1 MAATPRA
8 DWYPDPNN
16 ELQQRWW
23 DGTRWTTETRP
34 LPPPV
39 TQGVLGGAAASDTAT
54 GAKSPPSMP
63 GAVQAMVHEA
73 IPGPDFKPA
82 AQFSYALGLSI
93 KKRKYWKEIQR
104 LAPIQYIQASNG
116 RNESDLYI
124 AAYIG
129 ACLLWQPVRAA
140 IEEPTP
146 VEGQPQFTEML
157 GALLNR
163 GLQEIYEVPQG
174 STAQQTG
181 MAITCISGLSNSTR
195 YAHLCVPG
203 FDREIPS
210 QDAAEFEEACLV
222 ALGTARSLFVDAV
235 L

>member
-1 MAATPRA
+1 
-8 DWYPDPNN
+8 
-16 ELQQRWW
+16 
-23 DGTRWTTETRP
+23 
-34 LPPPV
+34 
-39 TQGVLGGAAASDTAT
+39 
-54 GAKSPPSMP
+54 MP

-82 AQFSYALGLSI
+82 ARFSYALGLSI

-104 LAPIQYIQASNG
+104 LAPIQNIEASNG

-140 IEEPTP
+140 IEDSAP
-146 VEGQPQFTEML
+146 VDEQPSFTEL
-157 GALLNR
+157 LADLLNK
-163 GLQEIYEVPQG
+163 GLQEIYDLSDG
-174 STAQQTG
+174 TTYQQTG
-181 MAITCISGLSNSTR
+181 MAIMCISGLSNSTR

-210 QDAAEFEEACLV
+210 QDAAEFEKACMV
-222 ALGTARSLFVDAV
+222 ALATARGLYVDGEV
-235 L
+235 